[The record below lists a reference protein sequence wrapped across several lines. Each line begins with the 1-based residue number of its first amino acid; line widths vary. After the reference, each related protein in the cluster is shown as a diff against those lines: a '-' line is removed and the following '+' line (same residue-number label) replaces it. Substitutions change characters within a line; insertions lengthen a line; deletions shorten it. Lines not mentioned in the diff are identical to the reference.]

1 MENLEPGDLVI
12 GIVDRIVGT
21 VVFVKLDDKT
31 EGSIILSE
39 VAPGRIRNLREYVVP
54 KKKVVCKVLRISDSG
69 TIELSLRRVTQKEKK
84 EIFEK
89 EELKKSYFNIIKA
102 VLGEKFQN
110 FFERINKEE
119 GILDFIEEIKN
130 NEEKGKE
137 YFTEEELSKI
147 LQIIKNN
154 KKKKKIIKK
163 EIVLFSNKPNGV
175 ELIKKILSFKDIE
188 IKYIAAGRYSLNLE
202 AENPKEAE
210 KKLNNYIEEIEKSA
224 KKEGLEFS
232 VK

>member
-12 GIVDRIVGT
+12 GIIDRIVGT

-84 EIFEK
+84 ELFEK

-102 VLGEKFQN
+102 VLGERFQN

-119 GILDFIEEIKN
+119 GILNFIEEIKN

-137 YFTEEELSKI
+137 YFTKEELEKI
-147 LQIIKNN
+147 LQIIRAN

-163 EIVLFSNKPNGV
+163 EIILFSNKPNGI
-175 ELIKKILSFKDIE
+175 ELIKKILSSKEIT
-188 IKYIAAGRYSLNLE
+188 IKYIAAGRYSLSVE
-202 AENPKEAE
+202 SENPKEAE

>member
-137 YFTEEELSKI
+137 YFTKEELEKI
-147 LQIIKNN
+147 LQIIRAN

-163 EIVLFSNKPNGV
+163 EIILFSNKPNGI
-175 ELIKKILSFKDIE
+175 ELIKKILSSKEIT
-188 IKYIAAGRYSLNLE
+188 IKYIAAGRYSLSVE
-202 AENPKEAE
+202 SENPKEAE